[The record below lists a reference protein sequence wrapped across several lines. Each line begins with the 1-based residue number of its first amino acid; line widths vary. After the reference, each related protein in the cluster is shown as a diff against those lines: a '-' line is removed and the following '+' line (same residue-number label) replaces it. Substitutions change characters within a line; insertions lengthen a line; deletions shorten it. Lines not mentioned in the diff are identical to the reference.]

1 MVEQVIQVAV
11 HDLKRNSESFETV
24 SGNAHL
30 KVSET
35 VERVVG
41 ELHAMYASRAS
52 KSHGRF
58 AASSDNY
65 PAQTYLDEFRKGDFK
80 DFATLTAKLMTT

>member
-58 AASSDNY
+58 AASPTTIRHRPILTSSG
-65 PAQTYLDEFRKGDFK
+65 R
-80 DFATLTAKLMTT
+80 ATSRTSPRSRPS